1 MDFLCK
7 RLSLLD
13 LSGVDISQTH
23 VCYYSDGTARVIV
36 FVRSTVEGVRYSLAA
51 VVAISLVDR
60 LNRPVRS
67 RSHLMVDIGAILG
80 VVRLS
85 GIWRTCAL
93 VFGYSFPVP
102 LFLIILCLGLWV
114 AVIRVGDLMFYIAAS
129 ALLAASAAMIYLSDM
144 EIFSLR
150 LAIRW

>member
-36 FVRSTVEGVRYSLAA
+36 FVRSTVEGGRYSLAA

-85 GIWRTCAL
+85 GIWCACAL

-114 AVIRVGDLMFYIAAS
+114 AVIRVGDLMFT
-129 ALLAASAAMIYLSDM
+129 
-144 EIFSLR
+144 SLR
-150 LAIRW
+150 RHYWLPRQLLFT